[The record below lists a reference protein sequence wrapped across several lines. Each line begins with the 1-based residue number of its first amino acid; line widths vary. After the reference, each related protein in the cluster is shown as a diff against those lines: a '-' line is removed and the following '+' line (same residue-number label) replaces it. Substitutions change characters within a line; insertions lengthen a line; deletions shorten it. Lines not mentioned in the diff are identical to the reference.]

1 LQEKIIYVRI
11 NQVLNT
17 IILIEGDIV
26 GVSYKKLW
34 HLLIDRD
41 IKKGWLCKKANV
53 SGTSLAKMAR
63 GENVNTD
70 TLVRICTALNC
81 TLDEISEIVPND
93 DEN

>member
-1 LQEKIIYVRI
+1 
-11 NQVLNT
+11 
-17 IILIEGDIV
+17 V

-41 IKKGWLCKKANV
+41 LKKGDLCKMARV

-70 TLVRICTALNC
+70 TLVRICTTLGC
-81 TLDEISEIVPND
+81 TLDDISEIIPD
-93 DEN
+93 DSNKNLKPKM